1 MMQMADLEGQRD
13 LKTGIIS
20 ETCGVT
26 VREHQAFEDFMST
39 LYQLHYSQV
48 IETS

>member
-1 MMQMADLEGQRD
+1 MLQMADLEGQRD
-13 LKTGIIS
+13 LKPGIIS

-26 VREHQAFEDFMST
+26 AREQQAFEDFMST

-48 IETS
+48 IGKS